1 MANETTAPAA
11 ALRNPLAGLKRPQVR
26 QLGRTIRQHVDFTD
40 ALTRAGK
47 VLEESRFTIKAAYSA
62 TETAKATKAANG
74 AEKAAEKA
82 TAGLAKLT
90 DSLKDNKPLK
100 AAFAAFQALEKS
112 AASNPAARKLLD
124 EVNADLTIAM
134 ATRTSSKDKA
144 SPAPAAAKA
153 IVAEALLNGIGV
165 GKVAKKIEER
175 LGELTERAR
184 GEVEDVQ
191 AGQRKRREPNEF
203 QEPALYPPSLLAK
216 YSLRGKELVDK
227 RHGEVA
233 FIDNGRELRAAKDDV
248 GKDVIDAMLDTA
260 ASRGWAPLKVF
271 GTQAF
276 KAALWME
283 ATSRG
288 MDVTGYKPSPE
299 EEAVAAQNRALNGR
313 GNGLA
318 GELAKQV
325 ESPQLTRAQK
335 IAEAFQQAT
344 TSKAQAKAAT
354 EYPELT
360 KAFALVAAFDKAM
373 TRPGMSKAEARDF
386 TDQFK
391 DLVASRLEKGKSL
404 PDVELRDHQQEK
416 QQVQAEDQER

>member
-1 MANETTAPAA
+1 MANESTAPAS
-11 ALRNPLAGLKRPQVR
+11 ALRNPLDGLKRPQVR
-26 QLGRTIRQHVDFTD
+26 QLGRVIKQTATFTN
-40 ALTRAGK
+40 ALSHASK
-47 VLEESRFTIKAAYSA
+47 VLEESRFTIKAGYSES
-62 TETAKATKAANG
+62 ETTKAMKAASG
-74 AEKAAEKA
+74 AEKASDKA
-82 TAGLAKLT
+82 TAGLAKLAEE
-90 DSLKDNKPLK
+90 LKTNKPVK
-100 AAFAAFQALEKS
+100 AAFALYQALEKS
-112 AASNPAARKLLD
+112 AASNPLARKLLD
-124 EVNADLTIAM
+124 EASTDIAIAM
-134 ATRTSSKDKA
+134 AVRESTKDKA
-144 SPAPAAAKA
+144 IAAPSAAK
-153 IVAEALLNGIGV
+153 VAVAATLLNGIGA
-165 GKVAKKIEER
+165 GTAAKKIEER
-175 LGELTERAR
+175 IGELTERAR

-283 ATSRG
+283 AASRG

-299 EEAVAAQNRALNGR
+299 EEAVASQNRALNGR

-325 ESPQLTRAQK
+325 ESPQMSRMQK
-335 IAEAFQQAT
+335 MAEAFQQAST
-344 TSKAQAKAAT
+344 AKAQGKAAI

-373 TRPGMSKAEARDF
+373 TRPGMSKADARDF

-416 QQVQAEDQER
+416 QQAQAEDQER

>member
-1 MANETTAPAA
+1 MANESKAPAT
-11 ALRNPLAGLKRPQVR
+11 ALRNPLDGLKRPQVR
-26 QLGRTIRQHVDFTD
+26 QLGRVIRQHSTFTD

-47 VLEESRFTIKAAYSA
+47 TMEESRFTIKAAYSA
-62 TETAKATKAANG
+62 TETAKATKAASG

-90 DSLKDNKPLK
+90 ESLKDNKPLK
-100 AAFAAFQALEKS
+100 AAFAAYQALEKT
-112 AASNPAARKLLD
+112 AANSPAARQLLE
-124 EVNADLTIAM
+124 EVTADLAIAM
-134 ATRTSSKDKA
+134 AVRESSKDKA
-144 SPAPAAAKA
+144 AVAPAAAKA
-153 IVAEALLNGIGV
+153 VVADALLNGIGA

-175 LGELTERAR
+175 IGELTERAR
-184 GEVEDVQ
+184 GEVEDVL
-191 AGQRKRREPNEF
+191 AGARKRREPNEF

-248 GKDVIDAMLDTA
+248 GKEVIDAMLDTA

-271 GTQAF
+271 GSQAF

-288 MDVTGYKPSPE
+288 MDVTGYKPSPAE
-299 EEAVAAQNRALNGR
+299 QAAAAQNRAINGH
-313 GNGLA
+313 GNAIA
-318 GELAKQV
+318 GEQAKQI
-325 ESPQLTRAQK
+325 ESKQLTPAQKLAETFLQATSGKAQSKAVAEFPQLTR
-335 IAEAFQQAT
+335 
-344 TSKAQAKAAT
+344 
-354 EYPELT
+354 
-360 KAFALVAAFDKAM
+360 AFALVAAFDKAM
-373 TRPGMSKAEARDF
+373 TQPGMSKSDARDF
-386 TDQFK
+386 TEQFR

-404 PDVELRDHQQEK
+404 PDIELRDHLQEK

>member
-1 MANETTAPAA
+1 MANETTAPTA
-11 ALRNPLAGLKRPQVR
+11 ALRNPLDGLKRPQVR
-26 QLGRTIRQHVDFTD
+26 QLGRVIRQHATFTD

-47 VLEESRFTIKAAYSA
+47 VLEESRFTIKASYSP
-62 TETAKATKAANG
+62 TETAKAIKAAIG

-82 TAGLAKLT
+82 NAGLAKLME
-90 DSLKDNKPLK
+90 SLKDNKPLK
-100 AAFAAFQALEKS
+100 SAFAAYQTLEKT
-112 AASNPAARKLLD
+112 AANSPVARKLLE
-124 EVNADLTIAM
+124 EVTADLTIAM
-134 ATRTSSKDKA
+134 AVRQASKDKA
-144 SPAPAAAKA
+144 TVAPAAAKA
-153 IVAEALLNGIGV
+153 LVADTLLNGIGA

-175 LGELTERAR
+175 IGELTERAR

-191 AGQRKRREPNEF
+191 AGARKRREPNEF

-299 EEAVAAQNRALNGR
+299 EQAVAAQNRALNGR
-313 GNGLA
+313 GNAIA
-318 GELAKQV
+318 GDLGKQL

-335 IAEAFQQAT
+335 MAEAFQQAT
-344 TSKAQAKAAT
+344 TGKAQAKAAA

-373 TRPGMSKAEARDF
+373 TRPGMSKSDARDF

-391 DLVASRLEKGKSL
+391 DLVATRLEKGKAL

-416 QQVQAEDQER
+416 QQAQAEDQER